1 MASDDPKILFGKGI
15 RALREARGL
24 TQSQL
29 AEKADLDSWKY
40 IGTVENARTNITLTN
55 LLKLA
60 QGLDLSQA
68 KMMNACFPQDCD
80 RRDLLAE
87 LIQLVADEDDAT
99 VRMLMGML
107 NEAKKWREAT
117 RR

>member
-1 MASDDPKILFGKGI
+1 MAKNDPRIIFGKGI

-29 AEKADLDSWKY
+29 AEKAELDSWKY

-60 QGLDLSQA
+60 QGLDLTPA
-68 KMMNACFPQDCD
+68 EVMNACFPRD
-80 RRDLLAE
+80 RGRQDLLAE
-87 LIQLVADEDDAT
+87 LIQLVAKE
-99 VRMLMGML
+99 
-107 NEAKKWREAT
+107 EEAT
-117 RR
+117 IGLLLGILDRVRTWEASSR